1 MAAGPELDGRR
12 EGMPMIASL
21 PRVKYIAR
29 AGFAARFVL
38 SSAMALALA
47 GPALAKTS
55 IAVPTPF
62 EVGQSQSGNYLA
74 ALVANADRDTNAA
87 ATFFR
92 EALRADPRNPELI
105 ERAFAAAL
113 ANGSMPDAFQLTD
126 RLIARD
132 PNNSL
137 ARLTLAVRAIGDNQ
151 YPVARQQL
159 ALGDAGRAHDVTTT
173 LLTAWSYAGT
183 ADLRHALDT
192 LDHLRDASVATFR
205 DYHAGLIAE
214 LLGNAPEAL
223 KRYKSAYD
231 GDKSTLRIVDA
242 YARYLDRHN
251 DREGAKKV
259 YEDFAKGVPHH
270 PLVDSA
276 LADLAAG
283 KQLDV
288 LVHSAREGSA
298 EVLYGL
304 GGAGSKQGDE
314 LAALVYLRMALYLR
328 PDHALAAVTVADL
341 YEQLKQGAAAIDSY
355 ELVPPSSTMRES
367 ADIQA
372 ALTLESLD
380 RSDDAIARMQEIVA
394 KYPKDVEALSALGGL
409 QRSAKK
415 FNDAIVTYNKAI
427 DLIGTPERSNWTLF
441 YFRAIC
447 FERTKQWPKAE
458 ADFKKALDLFPE
470 QPLVL
475 NYLGYSW
482 VDQGVNLDE
491 AFKMLRRAVD
501 LRPTDGYVVD
511 SLGWAHFKLGHYEEA
526 AQQLEKAI
534 ELKPADPVVNDHL
547 GDAYWR
553 IGRKLEAHF
562 QWNHARDMGP
572 EKEDLPA
579 ILKKIDDGLPDEKPA
594 TAAAPADASPVAPDA
609 AEPKKDGG

>member
-1 MAAGPELDGRR
+1 MIQRLFTSRLACRALLTSAFALTLAA
-12 EGMPMIASL
+12 
-21 PRVKYIAR
+21 
-29 AGFAARFVL
+29 
-38 SSAMALALA
+38 
-47 GPALAKTS
+47 PALAKTS
-55 IAVPTPF
+55 IAAPSAL

-74 ALVANADRDTNAA
+74 ALVANADRDTSAA

-113 ANGSMPDAFQLTD
+113 ANGSMPDAFQLSE
-126 RLIARD
+126 RLLARD

-137 ARLTLAVRAIGDNQ
+137 GRLTAAVKAIADNQ
-151 YPVARQQL
+151 YPVARMQL
-159 ALGDAGRAHDVTTT
+159 AAGDAGRAHDVTTT
-173 LLTAWSYAGT
+173 LLTAWSYAG
-183 ADLRHALDT
+183 AVDLRHALDT
-192 LDHLRDASVATFR
+192 LDRVRDASVAIFR

-214 LLGNAPEAL
+214 LSGNSPEAL
-223 KRYKSAYD
+223 KRFKAAYE
-231 GDKSTLRIVDA
+231 GDKNTLRVADA
-242 YARYLDRHN
+242 YARYLARHN
-251 DREGAKKV
+251 DRDGARKV
-259 YEDFAKGVPHH
+259 YEDFAKAIPHH
-270 PLVDSA
+270 PLVEAA

-283 KQLDV
+283 KPLDP
-288 LVHSAREGSA
+288 LVHSAREGAA

-355 ELVPPSSTMRES
+355 DLVAPGSSMRES

-372 ALTLESLD
+372 ALTLETLG
-380 RSDDAIARMQEIVA
+380 RSDEAIARMREIVG
-394 KYPKDVEALSALGGL
+394 KNPKDGEALASLGGL

-415 FNDAIVTYNKAI
+415 FDDAIDSYNKAI
-427 DLIGTPERSNWTLF
+427 DLLGTPDRSNWTLF

-458 ADFKKALDLFPE
+458 ADFRKALTLFPD

-491 AFKMLRRAVD
+491 AFTMLRRAVE

-511 SLGWAHFKLGHYEEA
+511 SLGWAHYKLGHYDEA

-553 IGRKLEAHF
+553 VGRKLEAHF

-572 EKEDLPA
+572 EKDDLPG
-579 ILKKIDDGLPDEKPA
+579 IIKKIDSGLPEDKPA
-594 TAAAPADASPVAPDA
+594 AIAAPDS